1 MYITT
6 DISLRDILQQVLQH
20 VSPHTLLYT
29 LADLERHVQPE
40 EFADKALKLLEVG
53 EDK

>member
-6 DISLRDILQQVLQH
+6 DISLRDIPQQVLQH

-29 LADLERHVQPE
+29 LAELERHAQPE
-40 EFADKALKLLEVG
+40 DFANAALKLLEVG
-53 EDK
+53 EVD

>member
-6 DISLRDILQQVLQH
+6 DISLRDILQQVLTH

-29 LADLERHVQPE
+29 LAELERHVDPE
-40 EFADKALKLLEVG
+40 SYADAANKLLNLG
-53 EDK
+53 END